1 MLAAKS
7 RNSDDN
13 RMGRLLLDV
22 KPGDSKHNQLNG
34 AKQIAGV
41 SSEGQ
46 GDEECHRQQG
56 SWNRR
61 QGVHPL
67 CPCQG
72 GHSRCGWWGL
82 QASLACSVVHLDT
95 PPAVNLSSHVDST
108 LLQVDLAGA
117 LVAGGLS
124 RPGREDHVVVEVAQA
139 DPAGS
144 KRRSQQVTLI
154 SYLKGIVKTHFISL

>member
-46 GDEECHRQQG
+46 GDEIKLFTAFIIKTSQRK
-56 SWNRR
+56 
-61 QGVHPL
+61 
-67 CPCQG
+67 
-72 GHSRCGWWGL
+72 
-82 QASLACSVVHLDT
+82 LAT
-95 PPAVNLSSHVDST
+95 W
-108 LLQVDLAGA
+108 LL
-117 LVAGGLS
+117 
-124 RPGREDHVVVEVAQA
+124 
-139 DPAGS
+139 
-144 KRRSQQVTLI
+144 
-154 SYLKGIVKTHFISL
+154 